1 MGSPGLAIDGNRS
14 PKTPSSFCTKTY
26 EEDDPY
32 WYVDLGYSVT
42 VDHVTIVNRR
52 DSLMEHITPF
62 DLHVGDS
69 TDVTRNPRCG
79 GHHRFCPTDTEHVVH
94 CRGMKGRYVG
104 IKLPGKSR
112 ILSLC
117 EVEVYAATNLAWGKP
132 TVQSKVAYKGVA
144 SRATDGCRDPDWDS
158 LCCTSTPAQS
168 NPWLRVDLGTEVSV
182 RWVVIIN
189 RQDKTGQRLDL
200 FELYVGNEERVD
212 RNRHCGSV
220 IFLPYDKKNK
230 IATNCNGIRGR
241 YVGIRLPGNS
251 RTLSICEV
259 EVYEGT
265 VTRKRTSEVRGTEGQ
280 DCGEHQA
287 GDTWLSDDGEKN
299 CICEMNQTV
308 CYEVICGESGE
319 DKPFLG
325 KDGLWTCPEPAAEEE
340 ESGTVTGKRTSE
352 VRGTEGQDCGEHQAG
367 DTWLSDDGEENCICE
382 MNQTVCYE
390 VICGESGEDK
400 PFLGKDGLWTCPEPA
415 AEEEESD

>member
-1 MGSPGLAIDGNRS
+1 MGSPGLAVDGNRS
-14 PKTPSSFCTKTY
+14 PQRASRFCTKTSQ
-26 EEDDPY
+26 EDDPY

-42 VDHVTIVNRR
+42 VDHVTIVNRQ
-52 DSLMEHITPF
+52 DFLIEKITPF
-62 DLHVGDS
+62 DVHVGDR
-69 TDVTRNPRCG
+69 TDVTKNPMCG
-79 GHHRFCPTDTEHVVH
+79 GHHRFCLTDTEHVVH
-94 CRGMKGRYVG
+94 CRGMRGRYVG
-104 IKLPGKSR
+104 IRLPGKKR
-112 ILSLC
+112 TLSLC
-117 EVEVYAATNLAWGKP
+117 EVEVYAATNIAWGKP
-132 TVQSKVAYKGVA
+132 TVQSDVAYNGVA
-144 SRATDGCRDPDWDS
+144 SRATDGCRDPDWNS
-158 LCCTSTPAQS
+158 ACCTSTPCQS

-182 RWVVIIN
+182 KWVVIIN
-189 RQDKTGQRLDL
+189 RQGKTRRRLNR
-200 FELYVGNEERVD
+200 FELYIGNEERVD
-212 RNRHCGSV
+212 RNQRCGDV
-220 IFLPYDKKNK
+220 IYIPTNKNK

-265 VTRKRTSEVRGTEGQ
+265 VTRKRTSEVRSTEGQ
-280 DCGEHQA
+280 DCEEHQA

-367 DTWLSDDGEENCICE
+367 DTWLSDDGEKNCICE